1 MAGSNLTGTF
11 IANTYQKLLQVDTD
25 NGQNGVASFDSL
37 LARTTTKYNL
47 LNGLGQTLPYLV
59 LDSTSNGNGGI
70 WLKDNTN
77 DGTNNAWGIQI
88 SNSDDSSDTPG
99 LNFWRPFNS
108 SNFGN
113 YKLFL
118 KNTGSA
124 WVGYGGESN
133 LPNDVANYSL
143 YVRNGIQV
151 GQNTTGNNGRINLI
165 GANPL
170 ENGAGMF
177 INGEHP
183 FRIYRYSIQGGGD
196 DAIFRT
202 IIDETNNTFNVTDWT
217 AMIVGIYTDH
227 DEGGIN
233 EFRQI
238 DDWRVICEPTNWS
251 NGVWRLHVRY
261 KLQGDQGISFP
272 QIDVLVIKKG
282 LYFDNR
288 NTITAL
294 P

>member
-124 WVGYGGESN
+124 WV
-133 LPNDVANYSL
+133 
-143 YVRNGIQV
+143 
-151 GQNTTGNNGRINLI
+151 
-165 GANPL
+165 
-170 ENGAGMF
+170 
-177 INGEHP
+177 
-183 FRIYRYSIQGGGD
+183 
-196 DAIFRT
+196 
-202 IIDETNNTFNVTDWT
+202 
-217 AMIVGIYTDH
+217 
-227 DEGGIN
+227 
-233 EFRQI
+233 
-238 DDWRVICEPTNWS
+238 
-251 NGVWRLHVRY
+251 
-261 KLQGDQGISFP
+261 
-272 QIDVLVIKKG
+272 
-282 LYFDNR
+282 
-288 NTITAL
+288 
-294 P
+294 